1 MAAVAVTVAV
11 VATVSAKGGSSRI
24 APQATAVAVEVSR
37 PGQPVAR
44 FAVAAA
50 GRPAIE
56 ARAIAVPADGSLVRV
71 AAAHAGATTGPDAVA
86 GVVVAERVDLLDGEV
101 AVDALT
107 VSATT
112 TAPATTAP
120 ATTALAVNGLT
131 VLGVSVAARPGSR
144 IAVGDWAVLEVGAPS
159 GGSGGRRADGRD
171 GSRSTTVDALRLHL
185 VAAHRGVPAGTLVIV
200 GRTGAA
206 GAAPQQPR
214 TQATHA
220 VARTVVVAAGR
231 ADLTPGRRAFPLARR
246 TSVTDTYGA
255 PRAGVG
261 WHHGSDLFGPR
272 GTAVLAVTDGTVFA
286 VGWNARGGHRLWLR
300 DAAGNTYYYAHL
312 DGNTYYYA
320 HLDGYTAAART
331 GARVRA
337 GQPLGTVGTSG
348 DAERTPP
355 HLHFE
360 VHPAGLAPLGYDG
373 SVDPT
378 PYLAA
383 WLRGSDLRVA
393 ATPALPVRRAVAGR
407 PAAFLLE
414 ADDR

>member
-1 MAAVAVTVAV
+1 MSARRPSRKAVSATVAAVAVAVAV

-71 AAAHAGATTGPDAVA
+71 AAAHAGATIGPDAVA

-107 VSATT
+107 VSAT
-112 TAPATTAP
+112 TTAP

-171 GSRSTTVDALRLHL
+171 GSRGATVDALRLRL
-185 VAAHRGVPAGTLVIV
+185 VAAHRGVPAGTLVII

-206 GAAPQQPR
+206 GAPPAQPR
-214 TQATHA
+214 TPATHA

-231 ADLTPGRRAFPLARR
+231 ASLTPGRRAFPLARR
-246 TSVTDTYGA
+246 TSVSDTYGA
-255 PRAGVG
+255 RRAGVG

-272 GTAVLAVTDGTVFA
+272 GTAVLAVADGTVFA

-300 DAAGNTYYYAHL
+300 DAAG
-312 DGNTYYYA
+312 DTYYYA

-373 SVDPT
+373 SVNPT

-393 ATPALPVRRAVAGR
+393 ATPQLPVRRAVAGR